1 MQLNLRALDLN
12 LLPVFDALMREQHLS
27 RAAEHLAMSQPA
39 VSNALKRL
47 RQTFN
52 DDLFVRT
59 AKGLKPTVRA
69 QELQQAIQPALRLI
83 QTGCMESNFDP
94 SSNEQTLK
102 MSLNSATEFL
112 IAPLIHSWLQA
123 EAPRMK
129 LQLQPDHLDDI
140 PAQLK
145 EGRLD
150 FALDYVGFGDDQFKS
165 LLLIEEDLVVISRAQ
180 HPHLNGQ
187 ITLEQFETLPQ
198 VSLSPRS
205 SLAHKQSHLRG
216 TPIEQLMGKDLPHR
230 NLTMHVSSFVSI
242 PNIIVQSDLIAI
254 VPKRIA
260 QHFNKSQQDND
271 HKSALQCLALPFNY
285 PKVGMQLL
293 WHKSREHDMAHLWV
307 REKMAKLIHLLP
319 N

>member
-59 AKGLKPTVRA
+59 SQGLKPTTRA

-94 SSNEQTLK
+94 SSSQQTLQIS
-102 MSLNSATEFL
+102 MNSATEYL
-112 IAPLIHSWLQA
+112 IAPFIYKCLHT
-123 EAPRMK
+123 EAPGMK

-140 PAQLK
+140 PVQLK

-150 FALDYVGFGDDQFKS
+150 FALDYVGLGDSQFHS
-165 LLLIEEDLVVISRAQ
+165 LKLIEEDLVVICRTK
-180 HPHLNGQ
+180 HPQLNGQ
-187 ITLEQFETLPQ
+187 ITLEQFETLPH
-198 VSLSPRS
+198 VSLVPRS
-205 SLAHKQSHLRG
+205 SIAHKQSHLRG
-216 TPIEQLMGKDLPHR
+216 TPIEQLMVKGLPSR
-230 NLTMHVSSFVSI
+230 NLTMHVASFVSI
-242 PNIIVQSDLIAI
+242 PSIIAQSDLIAV

-260 QHFNKSQQDND
+260 QHFNQSQQPN
-271 HKSALQCLALPFNY
+271 HPHAAIQCLALPFSY
-285 PKVGMQLL
+285 PQVGIQLI
-293 WHKSREHDMAHLWV
+293 WHKSREHDMAHRWV
-307 REKMAKLIHLLP
+307 RERMVKLIQSLP
-319 N
+319 E

>member
-27 RAAEHLAMSQPA
+27 RASEHLAMSQPA

-59 AKGLKPTVRA
+59 AKGLKPTARA

-94 SSNEQTLK
+94 SSSDQSLQI
-102 MSLNSATEFL
+102 SLNSATEFL
-112 IAPLIHSWLQA
+112 IAPLIHKWLQA
-123 EAPRMK
+123 EAPNMG

-150 FALDYVGFGDDQFKS
+150 FAIDYVGFGGDQFQS
-165 LLLIEEDLVVISRAQ
+165 LKLIEEDLVVICRTN
-180 HPHLNGQ
+180 HPQLNGQ
-187 ITLEQFETLPQ
+187 VTLEQFETLPQ
-198 VSLSPRS
+198 VSLIPRS

-216 TPIEQLMGKDLPHR
+216 TPIEQLMGKGLPHR
-230 NLTMHVSSFVSI
+230 NLTLHVSSFVSI
-242 PNIIVQSDLIAI
+242 PNIIAQSDLIAV

-260 QHFNKSQQDND
+260 QHFNYSQQ
-271 HKSALQCLALPFNY
+271 STLQSTLQCLPLPFSY
-285 PKVGMQLL
+285 PQVGIQLL
-293 WHKSREHDMAHLWV
+293 WHKSREHDMAHQWV
-307 REKMAKLIHLLP
+307 RERLAKLIHLLP
-319 N
+319 A

>member
-47 RQTFN
+47 RHTFN

-59 AKGLKPTVRA
+59 AQGLKPTPRA

-83 QTGCMESNFDP
+83 QAGCMESNFDP
-94 SSNEQTLK
+94 LNSQQTLHI
-102 MSLNSATEFL
+102 SLNSAAEYL
-112 IAPLIHSWLQA
+112 IAPSIHTWLQA
-123 EAPRMK
+123 EAPNMTV
-129 LQLQPDHLDDI
+129 QLQPDYLDDI
-140 PAQLK
+140 PARLK

-150 FALDYVGFGDDQFKS
+150 FAIDYIGFGDSQFHSTK
-165 LLLIEEDLVVISRAQ
+165 LTEEDLVVICRAE
-180 HPHLNGQ
+180 HPQLNGH
-187 ITLEQFETLPQ
+187 ITLEQFQILPQ
-198 VSLSPRS
+198 VSLIPRS

-242 PNIIVQSDLIAI
+242 PHIIAQSDLIAV
-254 VPKRIA
+254 VPKQIA
-260 QHFNKSQQDND
+260 QQFNLAHTSNPQ
-271 HKSALQCLALPFNY
+271 HAHLQCLALPFNY
-285 PKVGMQLL
+285 PQVGIQLL
-293 WHKSREHDMAHLWV
+293 WHKSREHDMAHKWA
-307 REKMAKLIHLLP
+307 RECMKNLIH
-319 N
+319 